1 MTKTRLTE
9 KSQTTVPK
17 HIRELLGVR
26 PGDEVEWTV
35 VGDQVVLDS
44 RKRVERPMEVFRRE
58 QRTVEIDAVRLV
70 RRVREELR

>member
-17 HIRELLGVR
+17 HVREVLGIG

-35 VGDQVVLDS
+35 VGNQIVLDS
-44 RKRVERPMEVFRRE
+44 RKRIERPMEVFRRE
-58 QRTVEIDAVRLV
+58 RKPVQVDAVRLI
-70 RRVREELR
+70 RKVREELR